1 MARRGN
7 EHSPPTNSKAIRR
20 SNIQAVLGRSKGIV
34 WRSDT
39 PSVIAKA
46 ADKSPHVKAYAPTRG
61 QGEGPLKPKVTPANK
76 RKFAG
81 MGDPSHYSVDKVTGK
96 PGSCNVK
103 IATKHKQRPQEYK
116 GEYERQHRSDGKRYP
131 ELDSA
136 EYQRIKGTLGLKR

>member
-1 MARRGN
+1 MAKRGV

-20 SNIQAVLGRSKGIV
+20 SNIQAILGQSKGLV

-39 PSVIAKA
+39 PSVIVKA
-46 ADKSPHVKAYAPTRG
+46 ADKSPHVRAYAPTRG
-61 QGEGPLKPKVTPANK
+61 QGEGPLKQRVTPADK

-81 MGDPSHYSVDKVTGK
+81 MATPAHFTVDKVTGK

-131 ELDSA
+131 ELDNA
-136 EYQRIKGTLGLKR
+136 EYMRIKETLGFKR